1 MRACNWGRAG
11 TLSSVPGPPSECF
24 MRAKPLPSQDIRRI
38 DLPLPSSVG
47 LHAVRLLEQ
56 VRANGPAGVV
66 YVAGGERWAE
76 QLAQAMRGLA
86 PDLDICLLPPWDC
99 LPCDSASPSREAMGR
114 RMAVLRRI
122 SEPGTAPRVLIASA
136 AAIVQRVPPRDIVRK
151 TIFSLQ
157 AGEAFSAEAL
167 NDYLQRAG
175 YILDERVDEPGEVA
189 IRGQVIDLFPA
200 DSPLPYRAEH
210 DGQTIAAIR
219 SYDPI
224 SQLTEAEVDHLVI
237 GPASEVVLQEAGDG
251 EASVERSDGMEHRL
265 PEFYPQLESVFDYWP
280 DAAIVLDARFE
291 ERRQLVMEQAAD
303 AYDNRMSLRAQG
315 KSAAAAMAPE
325 RLFIQDDE
333 WTGILSERRVVY
345 IHAVSQDDSLQNA
358 VPKFAVSSK
367 PSKALAEFLRAQSD
381 AGRKVVLA
389 AAARSDLGRLRRR
402 VQSIG
407 RPDDVDDWDAV
418 VNGAS
423 EGWFALQADLR
434 KGFIDERDGIA
445 LITATDV
452 LGSRVRSSAE
462 TEVGSAASVLT
473 DTSFQIGDAV
483 VHIEHGIGVLQGIE
497 TVTAGDAGESEAVRL
512 GYAAD
517 TTLLVPATEM
527 DRVWRYG
534 AMSDALSLDK
544 LKGDAWQVRREKI
557 ETEIKETAE
566 HLIGLVDA
574 RKARKLEPLVP
585 PGRDYER
592 FVARFPFSETADQIN
607 AVEAVLEDL
616 SSGRAMDRLVCG
628 DVGFGKTEVALRAAA
643 AVALSGKQVAVVA
656 PTTVLARQH
665 VRGFERRFAG
675 LGIEIAH
682 LSRLVSPSEARA
694 VKKGLADGLIR
705 IVVGTHAL
713 AAKGVTFKDLGL
725 VVIDEEQRFG
735 AADKAKLKRLSAE
748 AHVLTLTAT
757 PIPRTL
763 QSALV
768 GLQELSIIATPP
780 ARRQP
785 IRTFLTPFDHA
796 SVRDALMRERRR
808 RGQSFVV
815 CSRVE
820 DIEPMRERLTKLV
833 PELDIM
839 IAHGQMPPAETDDA
853 MVRFA
858 DGEGDVLLSTN
869 IIESGLDVPRA
880 NTMLVWRADRFGMA
894 QLHQLRGR
902 VGRGRIRGT
911 AYLLTEPG
919 QELPKA
925 TEKRL
930 RTLTALDRL
939 GAGFA
944 ISAQDLDQRG
954 AGALLGEEQAGHVK
968 LIGTD
973 LYQHMLAQALRG
985 ESLADDWTPELN
997 IGLSGAIPES
1007 YVNEPETRINL
1018 HARLARYDSSESI
1031 DDLETEIED
1040 RFGSIP
1046 EPVQNLLRLAHL
1058 RQFCRPLG
1066 IARIDAGP
1074 QAIALT
1080 FRPGSAE
1087 KLSLREKIEVAQGT
1101 LDWCKD
1107 RLVCSASSERAEE
1120 RHGMILAL
1128 LDTLS
1133 R

>member
-1 MRACNWGRAG
+1 
-11 TLSSVPGPPSECF
+11 
-24 MRAKPLPSQDIRRI
+24 MRAKPAPSQDIRRI
-38 DLPLPSSVG
+38 DLTLPPSLG

-56 VRANGPAGVV
+56 VKEAGPAGII

-76 QLAQAMRGLA
+76 QLVQALKGLA
-86 PDLDICLLPPWDC
+86 PELAVYLLPPWDC
-99 LPCDSASPSREAMGR
+99 LPYDSASPSREAMGR
-114 RMAVLRRI
+114 RIAVLRRM
-122 SEPGTAPRVLIASA
+122 SGASTTPRLLVTSA
-136 AAIVQRVPPRDIVRK
+136 AAILQRVPPRTVARNAV
-151 TIFSLQ
+151 FSLRT
-157 AGEAFSAEAL
+157 GEEFSPDAL
-167 NDYLQRAG
+167 RCYLHHAG
-175 YILDERVDEPGEVA
+175 YILDERVDEPGEAA

-200 DSPLPYRAEH
+200 DSPLPYRVEH
-210 DGQTIAAIR
+210 DGRTVAAIR

-224 SQLTEAEVDHLVI
+224 SQLSETEVDHLLI
-237 GPASEVVLQEAGDG
+237 GPASEVILQEAGDSD
-251 EASVERSDGMEHRL
+251 ASIERFDGMEHQL
-265 PEFYPQLESVFDYWP
+265 PDYCAHLETVFDYWP
-280 DAAIVLDARFE
+280 DAAVVVDTKAE
-291 ERRQLVMEQAAD
+291 ERRQLVMEQVAD
-303 AYDNRMSLRAQG
+303 AYGSRANLRTQG
-315 KSAAAAMAPE
+315 SAKISAVSPE

-333 WTGILSERRVVY
+333 WADVLSKRRLTF
-345 IHAVSQDDSLQNA
+345 IHAASKDDSPLSA
-358 VPKFAVSSK
+358 VPNFAIASK
-367 PSKALAEFLRAQSD
+367 PSKALADFLRPQSG
-381 AGRKVVLA
+381 AGRKIVLA
-389 AAARSDLGRLRRR
+389 AAARSDLNRLKRR

-407 RPDDVDDWDAV
+407 RPDNVGSWSDVVD
-418 VNGAS
+418 GPS
-423 EGWFALQADLR
+423 GGWFALQADLK

-452 LGSRVRSSAE
+452 LGSRVSAGAE
-462 TEVGSAASVLT
+462 KEVSPAAPNFT
-473 DTSFQIGDAV
+473 DTGFQIGDAI
-483 VHIEHGIGVLQGIE
+483 VHVDHGIGVLEGME
-497 TVTAGDAGESEAVRL
+497 TIDAGDAGVGDAIRL
-512 GYAAD
+512 GYAAG
-517 TTLLVPATEM
+517 TTLLIPATEM

-534 AMSDALSLDK
+534 AMSDSISLDK
-544 LKGDAWQVRREKI
+544 LKGDAWSVRREKI
-557 ETEIKETAE
+557 ETEIEETAK
-566 HLIGLVDA
+566 HLIGLVEA
-574 RKARKLEPLVP
+574 RKAVKLEPLVP
-585 PGRDYER
+585 PSREYER
-592 FVARFPFSETADQIN
+592 FVARFPFSETADQIR
-607 AVEAVLEDL
+607 AIEDVLEDL
-616 SSGRAMDRLVCG
+616 SSGRPMDRLICG

-643 AVALSGKQVAVVA
+643 AAALSGKQVAVVA

-665 VRGFERRFAG
+665 VRSFQRRFAG

-682 LSRLVSPSEARA
+682 LSRLVTPAEARA
-694 VKKGLADGLIR
+694 VKKGLADGTIR
-705 IVVGTHAL
+705 IVIGTHAL

-735 AADKAKLKRLSAE
+735 AAHKARLRNLA
-748 AHVLTLTAT
+748 AGGHVLTLTAT

-785 IRTFLTPFDHA
+785 IRTFLTPFDPA

-808 RGQSFVV
+808 GGQSFVV

-820 DIEPMRERLTKLV
+820 DIEPMRDRLTKLA

-839 IAHGQMPPAETDDA
+839 VAHGQMPPAETDDV

-858 DGEGDVLLSTN
+858 DGEGDVLLATN

-880 NTMLVWRADRFGMA
+880 NTMLVWRADRFGLS

-919 QELPKA
+919 QELPNA

-954 AGALLGEEQAGHVK
+954 AGALLGEEQTGHVK

-973 LYQHMLAQALRG
+973 LYQHMLKHALRG
-985 ESLADDWTPELN
+985 ETLGDDWTPELN
-997 IGLSGAIPES
+997 IGLAGTIPEE
-1007 YVNEPETRINL
+1007 YMNEPEMRINL
-1018 HARLARYDSSESI
+1018 YARLARFDSYETI
-1031 DDLETEIED
+1031 DELEAEIED

-1046 EPVQNLLRLAHL
+1046 EPVQNLLRLANL
-1058 RQFCRPLG
+1058 RQLCRRLG

-1087 KLSLREKIEVAQGT
+1087 KLSLQKKIDASEGM
-1101 LDWCKD
+1101 LHWSKE
-1107 RLVCSASSERAEE
+1107 RLVFSVSSEQAEE
-1120 RHGMILAL
+1120 RQKRILEL
-1128 LDTLS
+1128 LDSLEP
-1133 R
+1133 